1 MVINSVSISPS
12 VGPYGDRVTKSDLQA
27 PLPMEFS
34 KKEYWSG
41 LQCLSSVDLPDPGIK
56 PKSPAMHADSL
67 PSEPSEKPKYRID
80 KNRWNRIESPKINSF
95 SIVFYCQWMFNKGD
109 KPFSKKRTVFQ
120 QTVLKQLELSAKS
133 IKTQKKT

>member
-1 MVINSVSISPS
+1 MLALVPQLDSMVTGSQ
-12 VGPYGDRVTKSDLQA
+12 RVTSRLLCPWNSPERILEWVA
-27 PLPMEFS
+27 MPVFS
-34 KKEYWSG
+34 G
-41 LQCLSSVDLPDPGIK
+41 SSWPRDQTQ
-56 PKSPAMHADSL
+56 STAMHAHTL

-95 SIVFYCQWMFNKGD
+95 CIVFYCQWMFNKGD

-120 QTVLKQLELSAKS
+120 QTVLKQLEWSAKS